1 MRFGRRSSP
10 EPEPVQVAPPTY
22 DPASSGVSAG
32 SGVAMPPGF
41 PPPGA
46 GAMPPGFPSSYG
58 GGVPFGFPGLG
69 SLPQVTAAMNNPR
82 VLDAMVR
89 AGRFR
94 TREEAQAWISQMVAR
109 SNPAVAQQFAPGAMQ
124 PGTWVNG
131 QQAPS
136 FAPGA
141 GQQTFSDLM
150 DQARQKRRK
159 GRGS

>member
-1 MRFGRRSSP
+1 
-10 EPEPVQVAPPTY
+10 
-22 DPASSGVSAG
+22 
-32 SGVAMPPGF
+32 MPPGF
-41 PPPGA
+41 PPS
-46 GAMPPGFPSSYG
+46 FG
-58 GGVPFGFPGLG
+58 GGTPFGFPGLG

-89 AGRFR
+89 SGRFT
-94 TREEAQAWISQMVAR
+94 TREEAQAWISQMVAM
-109 SNPAVAQQFAPGAMQ
+109 SNPAAAQQFAPGAMQ

-131 QQAPS
+131 QQAPG

-141 GQQTFSDLM
+141 GQHTFSDLM